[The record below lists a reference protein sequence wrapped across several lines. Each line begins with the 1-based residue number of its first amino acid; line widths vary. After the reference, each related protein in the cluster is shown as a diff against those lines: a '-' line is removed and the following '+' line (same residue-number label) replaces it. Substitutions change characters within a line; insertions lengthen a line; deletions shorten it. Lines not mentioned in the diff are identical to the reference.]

1 VKELG
6 LSSRAFTVL
15 DSAGIKTVRQLSA
28 KSDAELLATRNIGK
42 TILHEIREKL
52 MLPLSTITVSRWTIE
67 EQLRQP
73 RAYDLIVRAE
83 EQIRRFIE
91 YNLMK
96 HYGEHWLTNGISP
109 AIQKKVINRTQALH
123 VNWTVTDFL
132 RKLDFGDYKTVILHP
147 LNWRPVF
154 SRQIKDRKAIAARLT
169 ELNAYRRSVA
179 HSRPLSKAEFFSLTA
194 NVKGLVRQLKLRR

>member
-1 VKELG
+1 VSIASKSFYLLRENVSRRPAHRRLCPRTSCAISVKELG

-52 MLPLSTITVSRWTIE
+52 TLPLSTITVSRWTIE

-83 EQIRRFIE
+83 EHIRRFIE
-91 YNLMK
+91 CNLLK

-109 AIQKKVINRTQALH
+109 AIQKKVINRTRALC

-132 RKLDFGDYKTVILHP
+132 RKLVLVTTRQSSWI
-147 LNWRPVF
+147 
-154 SRQIKDRKAIAARLT
+154 RQIGNLCFRG
-169 ELNAYRRSVA
+169 RSKTA
-179 HSRPLSKAEFFSLTA
+179 KPL
-194 NVKGLVRQLKLRR
+194 LRV